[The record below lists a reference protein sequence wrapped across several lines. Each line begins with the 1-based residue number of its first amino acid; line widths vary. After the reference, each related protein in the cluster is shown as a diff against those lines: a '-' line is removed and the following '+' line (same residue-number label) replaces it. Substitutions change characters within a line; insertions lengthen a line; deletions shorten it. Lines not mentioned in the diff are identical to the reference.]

1 LIIFTTNFKLMRT
14 FFYLLLSIFFFAC
27 QSTKIK
33 NDNYKVSDT
42 APELGSIGQPK
53 LGLKA
58 NNEFAVRTLPKLEN
72 HIRIA
77 IEVVPFNRK
86 LYRIYKAK
94 AKYNQDQSNIAY
106 IDSLPKKPE
115 LATIRILDVLQFA
128 NELNADY
135 NKDVFRFI
143 KDSQNSEVVTSL
155 AFCFSVEEIN
165 KIKQADAFYLNNY
178 QDSKYAISLYKLG
191 KKTDT
196 LFINSLNIVA
206 YRLSKFCWGTTD
218 REQWYIADIIEENM
232 KCNGI
237 TKKNIAEKK
246 KQKSLFDM

>member
-1 LIIFTTNFKLMRT
+1 MRNIF
-14 FFYLLLSIFFFAC
+14 LLLLTVIFFAC

-33 NDNYKVSDT
+33 NDTYKVSDT
-42 APELGSIGQPK
+42 APELGSVGQSK
-53 LGLKA
+53 LGSKV

-72 HIRIA
+72 NIRIT
-77 IEVVPFNRK
+77 IEVVPFDRK

-94 AKYNQDQSNIAY
+94 AKYNQDQSNVAY
-106 IDSLPKKPE
+106 VDSLPKKPE
-115 LATIRILDVLQFA
+115 LATIKLLDVLQFV

-143 KDSQNSEVVTSL
+143 KDTQNSEVVSSL
-155 AFCFSVEEIN
+155 AFCFSVEDIN
-165 KIKQADAFYLNNY
+165 KIKQADTFYLTNY

-206 YRLSKFCWGTTD
+206 YRLSKFCWGVTE
-218 REQWYIADIIEENM
+218 RGEWYIADIIEGNT
-232 KCNGI
+232 KCNGVTKKKI
-237 TKKNIAEKK
+237 TKKEKHE
-246 KQKSLFDM
+246 SLFDM

>member
-1 LIIFTTNFKLMRT
+1 MKNS
-14 FFYLLLSIFFFAC
+14 LSIILLIVLTAC

-33 NDNYKVSDT
+33 NETYMVSDT

-53 LGLKA
+53 LGSKA

-72 HIRIA
+72 NVRIA

-94 AKYNQDQSNIAY
+94 AKYNQDQSNVAY
-106 IDSLPKKPE
+106 VDSLPKKPE
-115 LATIRILDVLQFA
+115 LVTIRLLDVLQFA

-135 NKDVFRFI
+135 NKDVYRFI
-143 KDSQNSEVVTSL
+143 KDTQNSEVVSSL
-155 AFCFSVEEIN
+155 VFCFSVEDIN
-165 KIKQADAFYLNNY
+165 KIKQADTFYLTNY

-206 YRLSKFCWGTTD
+206 YRLSRFCWGMTE
-218 REQWYIADIIEENM
+218 RGEWYIADIIDENS
-232 KCNGI
+232 KCSGI
-237 TKKNIAEKK
+237 TKKKIPKKEK
-246 KQKSLFDM
+246 QESLFDM

>member
-1 LIIFTTNFKLMRT
+1 MRNIF
-14 FFYLLLSIFFFAC
+14 LLLLTVIFFAC

-42 APELGSIGQPK
+42 APELGSVGQSK
-53 LGLKA
+53 LGSKA

-72 HIRIA
+72 NIRIA

-94 AKYNQDQSNIAY
+94 AKYNQDQSNLAY
-106 IDSLPKKPE
+106 VDSLPKKPE
-115 LATIRILDVLQFA
+115 LVTIRLLDVLQFV

-143 KDSQNSEVVTSL
+143 KDTQNSEVVSSL
-155 AFCFSVEEIN
+155 AFCFTVEDIN
-165 KIKQADAFYLNNY
+165 KIKQADTFYLTNY

-206 YRLSKFCWGTTD
+206 YRLSKFCWGVTE
-218 REQWYIADIIEENM
+218 RGEWYIADIIEENT
-232 KCNGI
+232 KCNGV
-237 TKKNIAEKK
+237 TKKKISKKEK
-246 KQKSLFDM
+246 QESLFDM

>member
-1 LIIFTTNFKLMRT
+1 MRNIFF
-14 FFYLLLSIFFFAC
+14 LLLSMLFFAC

-33 NDNYKVSDT
+33 NDTYKVSDT
-42 APELGSIGQPK
+42 APELGSIGQSK
-53 LGLKA
+53 LGSKA

-72 HIRIA
+72 SIRIA
-77 IEVVPFNRK
+77 IEVVPFDRK

-94 AKYNQDQSNIAY
+94 AKYNQDQSNVAY

-115 LATIRILDVLQFA
+115 LATIRLLDVLQFA
-128 NELNADY
+128 NELNAEY

-143 KDSQNSEVVTSL
+143 KDTQNSEVVSSL
-155 AFCFSVEEIN
+155 AFCFSVEDIN
-165 KIKQADAFYLNNY
+165 KIKQADTFYLTNY

-206 YRLSKFCWGTTD
+206 YRLSKFCWSVTERGD
-218 REQWYIADIIEENM
+218 WYIADIIEEKT
-232 KCNGI
+232 KCNGV
-237 TKKNIAEKK
+237 TKKVISKKEK
-246 KQKSLFDM
+246 QQSLFDM

>member
-1 LIIFTTNFKLMRT
+1 MKNF
-14 FFYLLLSIFFFAC
+14 FSVLLLLFLTAC

-33 NDNYKVSDT
+33 NESYMVSDT

-53 LGLKA
+53 LGSKA

-72 HIRIA
+72 NVRIA

-86 LYRIYKAK
+86 LYRIYKDK
-94 AKYNQDQSNIAY
+94 AKYNQDQSNIEY

-115 LATIRILDVLQFA
+115 LVTIRLLDVLQFT

-135 NKDVFRFI
+135 NKDVYRFI
-143 KDSQNSEVVTSL
+143 KDIQNSRVVSSL
-155 AFCFSVEEIN
+155 AFCFTLDDIN
-165 KIKQADAFYLNNY
+165 KIKQADTFYLTNF

-206 YRLSKFCWGTTD
+206 YRLSKFCWGITE
-218 REQWYIADIIEENM
+218 RGEWYIADIIEENV
-232 KCNGI
+232 KCSGV
-237 TKKNIAEKK
+237 TKKKIPKK
-246 KQKSLFDM
+246 EKQKSLFDM